1 MLAVRGRSGRHECA
15 TIYNFFLSKYST
27 DIRMDAETTREA
39 QTQTRQFCTFRIRGR
54 LYGIDIKDVKEVSPE
69 TSFTKIFHAPSS
81 VKGYMN
87 IRGRIYLL
95 LDLRQML
102 GLETKAVDDTSRV
115 ILFKDEVDENFGILV
130 DHIAD
135 IVTTDEAQIENRRK
149 QDHGAP
155 EAEERRGIDIAF
167 MSEVSCQRV
176 HTCNHFSTCTS
187 GTYTIHLP
195 PESVNSRSLAIIS
208 PAWFQPNSR
217 A

>member
-1 MLAVRGRSGRHECA
+1 
-15 TIYNFFLSKYST
+15 
-27 DIRMDAETTREA
+27 MDAETTREA

-102 GLETKAVDDTSRV
+102 GLETKAVDETSRV

-130 DHIAD
+130 DHITD

-155 EAEERRGIDIAF
+155 EAEERRGIDIALGICK
-167 MSEVSCQRV
+167 MEKELL
-176 HTCNHFSTCTS
+176 
-187 GTYTIHLP
+187 IIL
-195 PESVNSRSLAIIS
+195 NSRNLLGVAGLKTDRNSLQQS
-208 PAWFQPNSR
+208 FPE
-217 A
+217 